1 MNAVLQNALRT
12 STILF
17 MFALIG
23 TAMMAYTFR
32 HTQPIIEKS
41 AQAEKL
47 ALINQVLPKSL
58 YDNDLLASY
67 RELPAHDL
75 LGTHKPSGMWLAIKG
90 GQPAG
95 VVLEAIA
102 REGYSGNVDLLIGIS
117 AEGVV
122 TGVRVTR
129 HKETPGLG
137 DYIEL
142 AKSPWILQF
151 NGKSYDP
158 DLDVRWRVKKDG
170 GEFDSRAG
178 ATITPRAIVKTVRE
192 ALKYFQLNR
201 ERLLQTPAAISQNLT
216 QRREGA
222 EKSQSVYREAGE
234 VK

>member
-1 MNAVLQNALRT
+1 MNAVLQNALRA
-12 STILF
+12 SAILF
-17 MFALIG
+17 VFALIG
-23 TAMMAYTFR
+23 TTLMAYTFR
-32 HTQPIIEKS
+32 HTNPIIEKT

-58 YDNDLLASY
+58 YDNDLLANR
-67 RELPAHDL
+67 RELPADDL
-75 LGTHKPSGMWLAIKG
+75 LGTRKASAMWLATRG

-95 VVLEAIA
+95 VVLEAVA
-102 REGYSGNVDLLIGIS
+102 PEGYSGDIDLLIGIS

-151 NGKSYDP
+151 AGKSYDSGH
-158 DLDVRWRVKKDG
+158 DGSWKVKKDG

-178 ATITPRAIVKTVRE
+178 ATVTPRAIVKAVRE
-192 ALKYFQLNR
+192 ALKYFQLHR
-201 ERLLQTPAAISQNLT
+201 EKLLQPAGNPKT
-216 QRREGA
+216 
-222 EKSQSVYREAGE
+222 
-234 VK
+234 